1 MNKQAIEN
9 LQGFLQN
16 MRECGY
22 TDFSV
27 DSDGK
32 FRDKELRRD
41 WLIWKI
47 ARHVMYNEVMA
58 EMKKRGQ

>member
-9 LQGFLQN
+9 LPGFLQN

-22 TDFSV
+22 ADFSV
-27 DSDGK
+27 GSDGK
-32 FRDKELRRD
+32 FQNGELRMN

-58 EMKKRGQ
+58 EMKKRG